1 MIMRIANLAIYAMAA
16 AAISGFA
23 MNHVAQAQPDPSGGD
38 QPPPHATPL
47 PPPDSLKPGAPMD
60 ADDGTQNLPQDKP
73 VTMNGVTAVCTGTG
87 SSKDNVDWQSYPVR
101 VEFSNAA
108 AQFLSGMH
116 VKLNNGSNT
125 VAEFTCWAP
134 WVLFKAPAG
143 SSYKLT
149 ASLSGR
155 ADSPVKSASFTVPS
169 SGQKRVDIAFPEIKA
184 NE

>member
-1 MIMRIANLAIYAMAA
+1 MVMRFANLATCAVAA
-16 AAISGFA
+16 AVISGFA
-23 MNHVAQAQPDPSGGD
+23 MNYAVEAQTDPSGEE
-38 QPPPHATPL
+38 QPLPHATPL
-47 PPPDSLKPGAPMD
+47 PPPDSLKPDAPTDIGD
-60 ADDGTQNLPQDKP
+60 ADQKLPQDKP
-73 VTMNGVTAVCTGTG
+73 VELNGITALCTGTG
-87 SSKDNVDWQSYPVR
+87 SSKDNTDWQGYPVR

-116 VKLNNGSNT
+116 VKLNDGKTT

-143 SSYKLT
+143 NSYKLT
-149 ASLSGR
+149 ASLAGR

>member
-1 MIMRIANLAIYAMAA
+1 MRFANLATCAVAA
-16 AAISGFA
+16 AVISGFA
-23 MNHVAQAQPDPSGGD
+23 MNYAVEAQPDPSGEE
-38 QPPPHATPL
+38 QPLPHATPL
-47 PPPDSLKPGAPMD
+47 PPPDSLKPDAPMD
-60 ADDGTQNLPQDKP
+60 VGDAGQKLPQDKP
-73 VTMNGVTAVCTGTG
+73 VEMNGITALCTGTG
-87 SSKDNVDWQSYPVR
+87 SSKDNLDWQSYPVR

-116 VKLNNGSNT
+116 VKLNDGKTT

-143 SSYKLT
+143 NSYKLT
-149 ASLSGR
+149 ASLAGR
-155 ADSPVKSASFTVPS
+155 PDSPVKSANFTVPS